1 MREIILAG
9 ALALSTV
16 TCLAQTTQPSQP
28 ASSEAASGAVQQAA
42 SQQGAANLCQDLLG
56 FMKAPPP
63 EASKTDAAAVS
74 TPKEKVL
81 TIEAAQKLADANDI
95 AQCQKAAREMR
106 VAGVAMPP
114 PLIALAALD
123 LKYQQKSGA
132 AAAPAGTAGSA
143 GNQ

>member
-9 ALALSTV
+9 ALALSTA

-28 ASSEAASGAVQQAA
+28 ASSGAGQPAA

-74 TPKEKVL
+74 TPKEAVL
-81 TIEAAQKLADANDI
+81 TMEAAQKLADANDI

-123 LKYQQKSGA
+123 MQYQQKSGA
-132 AAAPAGTAGSA
+132 AAGTAGPA
-143 GNQ
+143 ADQ